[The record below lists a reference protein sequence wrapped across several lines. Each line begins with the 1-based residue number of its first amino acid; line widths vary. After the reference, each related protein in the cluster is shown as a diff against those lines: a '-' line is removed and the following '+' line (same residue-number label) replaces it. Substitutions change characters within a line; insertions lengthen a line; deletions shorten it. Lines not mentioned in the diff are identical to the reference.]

1 MAPLTVRS
9 RTFLTKTCL
18 NSTVPSSTSSPPRLR
33 LLTPSSASLW
43 RQSTTLCKFCRDDAL
58 RFNMT
63 RHFPLVLNTD
73 PRPCR
78 CAAGQTIEGLR
89 GSPTAVYVGVM
100 CDDWAQIS
108 NRDWDL
114 VQTYAATGTS
124 RCIISNRISYFF
136 DWHGPSMTID
146 TACSS
151 SLVCVHQAVQALRSG
166 ESRVAIAA
174 GANLILSPGKL

>member
-1 MAPLTVRS
+1 
-9 RTFLTKTCL
+9 
-18 NSTVPSSTSSPPRLR
+18 
-33 LLTPSSASLW
+33 
-43 RQSTTLCKFCRDDAL
+43 
-58 RFNMT
+58 
-63 RHFPLVLNTD
+63 
-73 PRPCR
+73 
-78 CAAGQTIEGLR
+78 
-89 GSPTAVYVGVM
+89 M
-100 CDDWAQIS
+100 CDDWSQIS

-114 VQTYAATGTS
+114 TQIYAATGTS